1 MRFSFFWLTISLLN
15 VLISKEASYME
26 HLTEEQ
32 LEELRKF
39 IIDGKHHLYE
49 EAVNF
54 FNGEVDNKKLR
65 YSLRKTR
72 WFIEFRMCKYC
83 RKEMIV
89 CRDFT
94 ERKYCC
100 KEHRILYHN
109 ACFNRHIKICDC
121 EYCGEE
127 FYPYTYRRGRFCSR
141 LCAAL
146 YREDAKRKK
155 KESK

>member
-1 MRFSFFWLTISLLN
+1 
-15 VLISKEASYME
+15 ME

-72 WFIEFRMCKYC
+72 WFIEFSMCN
-83 RKEMIV
+83 IV
-89 CRDFT
+89 
-94 ERKYCC
+94 
-100 KEHRILYHN
+100 
-109 ACFNRHIKICDC
+109 
-121 EYCGEE
+121 
-127 FYPYTYRRGRFCSR
+127 
-141 LCAAL
+141 
-146 YREDAKRKK
+146 AKK
-155 KESK
+155 